1 MIDVMALLQRAG
13 RSLAAL
19 GRVRTVRT
27 IYVSEPDIDAA
38 LRHLRALPFADR
50 GPVQWHRLKLLQQI
64 EESVRKVQGL
74 GSCTQVAPGVHAL
87 VCPFAVDL
95 RGGDDLMEDA
105 LQVQLLVRRSTTD
118 PNRMT
123 RLRLEASPAKR

>member
-50 GPVQWHRLKLLQQI
+50 VPVQWHRLRLLQQ
-64 EESVRKVQGL
+64 
-74 GSCTQVAPGVHAL
+74 L